1 MSTVSGAGCQPEGG
15 MPAAELQAQAQV
27 AVQARARP
35 LGQSVTLIVNRPGAQ
50 FVSLRGDA
58 SDALGNRID
67 QTIIRAYGLA
77 P

>member
-1 MSTVSGAGCQPEGG
+1 MSTVSGAGCQHEGG
-15 MPAAELQAQAQV
+15 MPAAELQAQV